1 MVKIITDSTSDI
13 SILDQKKYDIEVAH
27 LIVQFGDQEYLDGIE
42 ITNQEFYDKL
52 STCEKLP
59 TTSQVNPERFYQM
72 FKKHLD
78 AGDSVVGIFISSDLS
93 GTYQSACT
101 ARDMLLKEEVQPDQ
115 IFVLDSRSATSG
127 ITLLA
132 VEAAKYRDLGLT
144 AAEIMEQIKN
154 LISRIRFFAV
164 LDTLKYLQMGGRISV
179 SAAVIGTLLGIKPV
193 IEITGGKVIF
203 HSKARGIN
211 SAFKRILKEI
221 EADLPDLQ
229 HEVALAQANAP
240 ELIPKALEYFQ
251 KPLALKTWLVCD
263 VGSVLGTYAGPNCL
277 GIAYISKQP

>member
-93 GTYQSACT
+93 GTNQSA
-101 ARDMLLKEEVQPDQ
+101 
-115 IFVLDSRSATSG
+115 
-127 ITLLA
+127 
-132 VEAAKYRDLGLT
+132 
-144 AAEIMEQIKN
+144 
-154 LISRIRFFAV
+154 
-164 LDTLKYLQMGGRISV
+164 
-179 SAAVIGTLLGIKPV
+179 
-193 IEITGGKVIF
+193 
-203 HSKARGIN
+203 
-211 SAFKRILKEI
+211 
-221 EADLPDLQ
+221 
-229 HEVALAQANAP
+229 
-240 ELIPKALEYFQ
+240 
-251 KPLALKTWLVCD
+251 
-263 VGSVLGTYAGPNCL
+263 
-277 GIAYISKQP
+277 